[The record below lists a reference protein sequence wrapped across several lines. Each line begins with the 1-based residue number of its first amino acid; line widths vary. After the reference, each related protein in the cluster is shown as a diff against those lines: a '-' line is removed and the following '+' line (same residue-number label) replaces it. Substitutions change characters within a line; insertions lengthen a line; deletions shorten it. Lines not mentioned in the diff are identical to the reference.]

1 MKEIPTFGEC
11 LTEIMRK
18 KHISVSDLAR
28 RMNYRS
34 RTSLSRLL
42 RDETRYDSIEDFMN
56 RIEPVSAWLLTA
68 EEMTRL
74 KAAMQ
79 VSRLGR
85 ARYRAY
91 ENIWRLV
98 GEPKPS
104 ALPVPL
110 QCYGSGKAATL
121 QELTEVWHESQALE
135 LLLINSGCD
144 QLFRELEKLLRSRP
158 DFPCRISHYLL
169 VRNSPGAMAQQLGAL
184 MGIFHDPRYQG
195 YYRTWEQEGSYL
207 SDSIQNNIAVA
218 TGIRADGQPFM
229 HILGIQEDGPNLLY
243 ENNQALDFMNFF
255 RHSTESFYKGVQP
268 LKTEYPEQELI
279 EGLIV
284 ICRRY
289 LNCELDR
296 TTYCLAPDICFE
308 LIPYEILKKVM
319 FDSALSECD
328 EQTPQAA
335 ELIDIHRMRYEN
347 IRRKKKKTVFMFTWE
362 GLKKFARTGRTT
374 DHVAGMRTFTP
385 QERITILKDVVEQC
399 RSNVYL
405 SVYILR
411 TDTKVRGMTLT
422 THEGLGTYL
431 LDSNTQYDVVRGH
444 SEAFILMP
452 EFAATL
458 SDFFRDELIEKHTYS
473 EAESIDMLRTL
484 IVSITD

>member
-1 MKEIPTFGEC
+1 MTEVLTFGEC
-11 LTEIMRK
+11 LTDIMRK

-34 RTSLSRLL
+34 RTSLSRLMH
-42 RDETRYDSIEDFMN
+42 DETRYDSIEDFMN

-68 EEMTRL
+68 EEMCRL
-74 KAAMQ
+74 KTAME

-85 ARYRAY
+85 ARYKAY
-91 ENIWRLV
+91 ENMWHLV
-98 GEPKPS
+98 NEPQKNTPS
-104 ALPVPL
+104 LPL
-110 QCYGSGKAATL
+110 ERFGSGSASTL
-121 QELTEVWHESQALE
+121 HELAQTWHQAREME
-135 LLLINSGCD
+135 LLIVNSGCEP
-144 QLFRELEKLLRSRP
+144 LFRELEILLRSRP

-169 VRNSPGAMAQQLGAL
+169 VHNAPGAMAQQLGVL

-195 YYRTWEQEGSYL
+195 YYRTWSGEGDPL
-207 SDSIQNNIAVA
+207 SGSVQNNTAAVS
-218 TGIRADGQPFM
+218 GIRVDGTPFM
-229 HILGIQEDGPNLLY
+229 HMLVMHEEGAGILY
-243 ENNQALDFMNFF
+243 ENDQAIDFMDFF
-255 RHSTESFYKGVQP
+255 RRVTKDFCKGAMP
-268 LKTEYPEQELI
+268 LKTEYPKQELI

-289 LNCELDR
+289 LNCEQDR

-319 FDSALSECD
+319 FDSALRECD
-328 EQTPQAA
+328 EQEPHAA
-335 ELIDIHRMRYEN
+335 ELIDIHRARYEN
-347 IRRKKKKTVFMFTWE
+347 IRRKKKKTVFIFSWD
-362 GLKKFARTGRTT
+362 GLKNFARTGRTT

-385 QERITILKDVVEQC
+385 QERIAILKDVLEQC

-405 SVYILR
+405 SIYILR
-411 TDTKVRGMTLT
+411 PDTKVRGMTLT

-484 IVSITD
+484 IASITD